1 MRLFEAVVD
10 ANHRALAGETRAGL
24 HPADYAEALPVAA
37 LTCIDSRLNALLPS
51 VLGIADE
58 DFIWLRNAG
67 NIITSSLS
75 STMRSLALACAIK
88 GAKEI
93 AVIGHTD
100 CRVRQTTI
108 LDLTSRFQALGVD
121 RVRLPENLTEFFG
134 LFASE
139 RQNVIQAVER
149 IRSSP
154 IIGAKI
160 PVHGLLVDVQS
171 GQLEWLVN
179 GYQALDMASSM
190 TPRAATPRLRE
201 AAEETLVSANELV
214 QEAAKAA
221 TMRIGDVTS
230 QALLSA
236 NELVQEATKAATD
249 KIGDVTSQAMKWLAD
264 VKIPPL
270 PGSEPET
277 THQLGSSA
285 RTELGHLARPGAGV
299 PAKNPAPIK
308 ISSIPVPPRLPSSA
322 PPPKGRK

>member
-10 ANHRALAGETRAGL
+10 ANHRALAGETTAGL
-24 HPADYAEALPVAA
+24 HPADYADALPVAA

-93 AVIGHTD
+93 AVVGHTD

-121 RVRLPENLTEFFG
+121 RARLPENLTEFFG

-149 IRSSP
+149 IRTSP
-154 IIGAKI
+154 IIGVKI

-171 GQLEWLVN
+171 GRLEWLVN
-179 GYQALDMASSM
+179 GYQALDVASSM
-190 TPRAATPRLRE
+190 APRAATPRLRE
-201 AAEETLVSANELV
+201 TAERTLLAANELV
-214 QEAAKAA
+214 QAAAQAA
-221 TMRIGDVTS
+221 TIRIGDVTS
-230 QALLSA
+230 QALISA
-236 NELVQEATKAATD
+236 NEVAKAATA

-277 THQLGSSA
+277 TLQIGRSA
-285 RTELGHLARPGAGV
+285 GTELGPTARFGERV
-299 PAKNPAPIK
+299 PTKNPAPIR
-308 ISSIPVPPRLPSSA
+308 ISSIPVPPRLPPSA